1 MKIGMPI
8 LFEFNSLKENIEL
21 AKELGF
27 DFIELNLNFDYCRN
41 ELENNKEVLN
51 TLQNSDLEFT
61 LHFYD
66 EADFASYDEV
76 AKAYLKLLKK
86 YLKLS
91 KKINIKLLN
100 VHLNVG
106 PVVTISGVKNYM
118 YDKEYDSYI
127 KRLIKN
133 LRKVEKEC
141 FKYKIELVLENTK
154 MTDFIEK
161 TYLDLNKE
169 NFAFNY
175 DIGHDYTNK
184 EKLKDLFNNTDFN
197 LREFH
202 FHDST
207 KTKDHLSLGEGEMNL
222 KYYKE
227 MIYDEYVL
235 LELKSSGDLKKSIN
249 IFKEL

>member
-8 LFEFNSLKENIEL
+8 LFEFNSLKENISL
-21 AKELGF
+21 ASELGF
-27 DFIELNLNFDYCRN
+27 DFVELNLNFDYCRN
-41 ELENNKEVLN
+41 ELENNKELINNLN
-51 TLQNSDLEFT
+51 NSNLEFT

-76 AKAYLKLLKK
+76 TNAYLKLLKK

-91 KKINIKLLN
+91 KKLNIKLLN

-141 FKYKIELVLENTK
+141 WKYKVELVLENTK
-154 MTDFIEK
+154 MADFIEK
-161 TYLDLNKE
+161 TYLDLYKE
-169 NFAFNY
+169 GFAFNF

-184 EKLKDLFNNTDFN
+184 EKLKDLFKNKDFN

-207 KTKDHLSLGEGEMNL
+207 KTKDHLCLGEGDMNL
-222 KYYKE
+222 KCYKE
-227 MIYDEYVL
+227 MIVDEYVL
-235 LELKSSGDLKKSIN
+235 LELKSSEDLRKSIN